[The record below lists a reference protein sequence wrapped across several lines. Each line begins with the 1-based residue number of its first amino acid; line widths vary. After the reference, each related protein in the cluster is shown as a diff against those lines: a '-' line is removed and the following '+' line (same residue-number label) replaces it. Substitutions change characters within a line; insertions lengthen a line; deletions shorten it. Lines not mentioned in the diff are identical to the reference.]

1 MRVPKTLKPLQPYVR
16 TLRQGWRSARALFGR
31 FPRECTVCGH
41 KGYFFAYGYP
51 LAADAMCP
59 RCLSLERHR
68 LLVLCDRER
77 QLFKGREI
85 LHFAPEP
92 CMRSYIGGQAPKRYT
107 TCDLFADEVDLKINI
122 EQIDLPDGEF
132 DLVVCS
138 HVLEHVDD
146 RKALPELFRI
156 TRSGGTVIAMFPIV
170 EGWDTSYEDRTVSS
184 EADRLLYFGQRDHVR
199 FYGRD
204 ARQRLTGAGFE
215 VTEWT
220 AMEPFVSR
228 YGLLRGEKI
237 FLCRKP

>member
-1 MRVPKTLKPLQPYVR
+1 MRVPKALKPLQPYVR
-16 TLRQGWRSARALFGR
+16 TLQ

-51 LAADAMCP
+51 LRADVMCP
-59 RCLSLERHR
+59 RCLSFERHR
-68 LLVLCDRER
+68 LLVLCDREQ

-92 CMRSYIGGQAPKRYT
+92 CMRSYIAGQSPKSYT
-107 TCDLFADEVDLKINI
+107 SCDLFKDDVDLKINI
-122 EQIDLPDGEF
+122 EQIDLPDAAF

-146 RKALPELFRI
+146 QRALPELFRI
-156 TRSGGTVIAMFPIV
+156 TRSGGTVIAMFPII
-170 EGWDTSYEDRTVSS
+170 EGWDTSYEDRTVST

-199 FYGRD
+199 YYGRD
-204 ARQRLTGAGFE
+204 ARQRLAGAGFE

-220 AMEPFVSR
+220 AVEPFVSR
-228 YGLLRGEKI
+228 HGLLRGEKI